1 MKRERGSAIAEAAI
15 TLPLLFLLLIATF
28 AFGLIWANYQM
39 MTDAAREG
47 ARFAVTAPPGSDVLP
62 SASAVAQKVCAYMAG
77 NLSVANCSSYRSG
90 STPPPALGTCATS
103 GGSIP
108 SGEDIYVTQCTV
120 TQPNKQPPLIYTE
133 VDVRKAIKISFIP
146 RIALH
151 TTAVMR
157 NETN

>member
-39 MTDAAREG
+39 MTAAAREG
-47 ARFAVTAPPGSDVLP
+47 ARFGVTAPPGSDVLP
-62 SASAVAQKVCAYMAG
+62 TASAVAQKVCAYMAG
-77 NLSVANCSSYRSG
+77 NLGVANCSTYRSG
-90 STPPPALGTCATS
+90 GTPPALGTCATS

-108 SGEDIYVTQCTV
+108 TGEDIYVSQCTV
-120 TQPNKQPPLIYTE
+120 TQPNNQPPLTYTE

>member
-1 MKRERGSAIAEAAI
+1 LTMKRQRGSAIAEAAI

-28 AFGLIWANYQM
+28 VFGLFWANYQM

-47 ARFAVTAPPGSDVLP
+47 ARFGVTAPPGSDVLP
-62 SASAVAQKVCAYMAG
+62 TASAVAQKVCAYMAG
-77 NLSVANCSSYRSG
+77 NLGVANCSNYRSG
-90 STPPPALGTCATS
+90 STPTALGTFATS

-108 SGEDIYVTQCTV
+108 TGEDIYVSQCTV
-120 TQPNKQPPLIYTE
+120 AQPNHTTLTYTE
-133 VDVRKAIKISFIP
+133 VDVRKAVKISFIP